1 MDSELLEVSSDQ
13 QSASNGNAEG
23 GGADKKLMDYQVGEE
38 VNCYVKSVRDNII
51 IVGNK
56 DSCNYCISLVI
67 TSVFRIHAD
76 GTRVS

>member
-1 MDSELLEVSSDQ
+1 
-13 QSASNGNAEG
+13 
-23 GGADKKLMDYQVGEE
+23 MDYKVGEE
-38 VNCYVKSVRDNII
+38 VNCYVKSVRDNI
-51 IVGNK
+51 GNE